1 MRRQEGIEGYGR
13 ATHLLLGMAAEALIQ
28 GRPMRGTEFGK
39 LTAFV
44 AVANHRDFTG
54 AAARVGISPS
64 TLGKRI

>member
-1 MRRQEGIEGYGR
+1 
-13 ATHLLLGMAAEALIQ
+13 MAAEALIQ